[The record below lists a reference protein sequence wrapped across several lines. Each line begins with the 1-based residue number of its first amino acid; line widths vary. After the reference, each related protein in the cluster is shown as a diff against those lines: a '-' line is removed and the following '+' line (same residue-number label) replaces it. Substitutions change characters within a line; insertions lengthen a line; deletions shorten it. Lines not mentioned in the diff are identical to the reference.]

1 MIPEISDSGPIVTTN
16 ENEPQVESMCIT
28 FVSDSNVAEIVM
40 GNSTSKLS
48 TITNSDQTEEYE
60 SDSDE
65 STFDDELE
73 N

>member
-1 MIPEISDSGPIVTTN
+1 
-16 ENEPQVESMCIT
+16 MCIT

>member
-1 MIPEISDSGPIVTTN
+1 MR
-16 ENEPQVESMCIT
+16 
-28 FVSDSNVAEIVM
+28 
-40 GNSTSKLS
+40 NSTSKLS

-73 N
+73 NQLNISLKFTRSLMSLIYEAVRTVSTYNTYLNT